1 VTVPFSIVAA
11 MPAPS
16 TLLPRVVREQ
26 LLPPAV
32 EFVSG
37 RPAARA
43 ALREA
48 RSSGRGE
55 APRNALRP
63 LLRMLAS
70 DCHSVLDVGTGLM
83 QSLVGVPC
91 PVKIGL
97 DAHKP
102 YLEQRRVRDAVPL
115 HASALELEEL
125 FVPGA
130 IDLVQL
136 IDVIEHFEP
145 GDADRLLAQA
155 TRIAARRVLLF
166 TPRGHFPQEEYDATG
181 LGGEELQRHRS
192 SWEPEDFAT
201 RGFRV
206 IVMREFHGPW
216 NSSFVEAFG
225 ADAPLVDALLAF
237 RDLP

>member
-1 VTVPFSIVAA
+1 MFTRGLP
-11 MPAPS
+11 
-16 TLLPRVVREQ
+16 LPRVVREQ
-26 LLPPAV
+26 LLPPAM

-37 RPAARA
+37 RPAARS
-43 ALREA
+43 ALRQA
-48 RSSGRGE
+48 RAAGRSE

-63 LLRMLAS
+63 LLRVLAQ

-83 QSLVGVPC
+83 QSLVDVPC

-102 YLEQRRVRDAVPL
+102 YLEQRRVRDAVPI
-115 HASALELEEL
+115 HASALDLEQL

-130 IDLVQL
+130 VDLIQL
-136 IDVIEHFEP
+136 IDVIEHFAP
-145 GDADRLLAQA
+145 DDADSLLRQA
-155 TRIAARRVLLF
+155 SQTAARRVLLF
-166 TPRGHFPQEEYDATG
+166 TPRGHFPQDEFDATG

-192 SWEPEDFAT
+192 SWEPEDFQS

-216 NSSFVEAFG
+216 NASFVEAFG
-225 ADAPLVDALLAF
+225 PQAPLVDALLAF

>member
-1 VTVPFSIVAA
+1 VFGIVAA
-11 MPAPS
+11 MPSLPLPGPVRDR
-16 TLLPRVVREQ
+16 LLPRAME
-26 LLPPAV
+26 L
-32 EFVSG
+32 VSA

-43 ALREA
+43 ALRA
-48 RSSGRGE
+48 GRATGQGT
-55 APRNALRP
+55 APRDALRP
-63 LLRMLAS
+63 LLRMLAQ

-91 PVKIGL
+91 PVKLGL

-102 YLEQRRVRDAVPL
+102 YLEQRRVRDAVPV
-115 HASALELEEL
+115 HASALDIEDL

-130 IDLVQL
+130 VDLIQL

-145 GDADRLLAQA
+145 DDADELLGQV
-155 TRIAARRVLLF
+155 TRTAARRVVLF
-166 TPRGHFPQEEYDATG
+166 TPRGHFPQEEFDATG

-192 SWEPEDFAT
+192 TWEPEDLAA

-206 IVMREFHGPW
+206 IVMQGFHGPW
-216 NSSFVEAFG
+216 NRSFVETFG

>member
-1 VTVPFSIVAA
+1 VAFGIVAA
-11 MPAPS
+11 MSSRPLP
-16 TLLPRVVREQ
+16 LPRVVRDR
-26 LLPPAV
+26 LLPPAM
-32 EFVSG
+32 ELLSG
-37 RPAARA
+37 RPAART
-43 ALREA
+43 ALRGA
-48 RSSGRGE
+48 RTMGRGE

-63 LLRMLAS
+63 LLRMLAQ

-83 QSLVGVPC
+83 QSLVDVPC
-91 PVKIGL
+91 PVKLGL
-97 DAHKP
+97 DAHQP
-102 YLEQRRVRDAVPL
+102 YLEQRRVRDAVPV
-115 HASALELEEL
+115 HASALDIEQL

-130 IDLVQL
+130 VDLIQL

-145 GDADRLLAQA
+145 DDADALLGQV
-155 TRIAARRVLLF
+155 TRTAARRVVLF
-166 TPRGHFPQEEYDATG
+166 TPRGHFPQEEFDATG

-192 SWEPEDFAT
+192 TWEPEDFAS

-216 NSSFVEAFG
+216 NPSFVETFG